1 VRLSLAQRNSLEE
14 AVSHYERLIDGAATY
29 LAGRGITKDAAVT
42 RRLGYVA
49 PGNALIGQEQYEGRL
64 VIPYLSPAG
73 VVDIRFRNTDPASEA
88 PKYMGR
94 PGVETL
100 MYGVLAFQRDTDII
114 AVCEGEMDALV
125 LEELVGIPA
134 VGVPGANSW
143 KSYYWRC
150 FEDYSKVFVFA
161 DGDQAGRDFA
171 KRVAQSVDQ
180 TVIVQMPEGHD
191 VNSLFVA
198 EGAESLR
205 KRAGLE

>member
-1 VRLSLAQRNSLEE
+1 MRLSLAQRNSLEE
-14 AVSHYERLIDGAATY
+14 AVSHYERLIDGAGTY

-100 MYGVLAFQRDTDII
+100 MYGVLAFQQDTDVI
-114 AVCEGEMDALV
+114 AVCEGELDALV